1 MVLEKLKK
9 LKEKVVG
16 GEEEEGF
23 VEVETG
29 FEEEGKVGV
38 KIDNLSGYADTDRVQ
53 QFLRE
58 GNIIFLR
65 IKDLRAKDINELK
78 RAVERLKKT
87 VAAMNGDLVGLD
99 EDFLIITPKYAKI
112 YRGKETQSAT

>member
-9 LKEKVVG
+9 LKEKIIG
-16 GEEEEGF
+16 GKEEGF
-23 VEVETG
+23 VEIDTG
-29 FEEEGKVGV
+29 FEEQGKVGV
-38 KIDNLSGYADTDRVQ
+38 KIDTLNNYSDTERVQ

-65 IKDLRAKDINELK
+65 IRDLRVKDINELK

-87 VAAMNGDLVGLD
+87 CAAMNGDVVGVE
-99 EDFLIITPKYAKI
+99 EDFLIITPKFARV
-112 YRGKETQSAT
+112 YRGKE

>member
-9 LKEKVVG
+9 LKEKIAG
-16 GEEEEGF
+16 KEEGF

-38 KIDNLSGYADTDRVQ
+38 KIDNLNSYADTDRVQ

-58 GNIIFLR
+58 GNVVFLG
-65 IKDLRAKDINELK
+65 IKKLRAKDINELK

-87 VAAMNGDLVGLD
+87 CAAMDGDLIGVE
-99 EDFLIITPKYAKI
+99 EDFLILTPKFAKV
-112 YRGKETQSAT
+112 YRGKEG